1 MKKNTVILSVNNDE
15 GHLCVDIFIRE
26 NKTFGLKNIE
36 KILKILM
43 GGTKLEI
50 TVIKYIRT
58 KEAYKNACKNILWL
72 KYKK

>member
-1 MKKNTVILSVNNDE
+1 MKDTYALIYLLEKIKLLV
-15 GHLCVDIFIRE
+15 
-26 NKTFGLKNIE
+26 LKNIE

-58 KEAYKNACKNILWL
+58 K
-72 KYKK
+72 KKPIKMHAKIFCG

>member
-1 MKKNTVILSVNNDE
+1 MKETSAL
-15 GHLCVDIFIRE
+15 
-26 NKTFGLKNIE
+26 TFLLERTKLLVLKNLE

-58 KEAYKNACKNILWL
+58 K
-72 KYKK
+72 KKPIKMHAKIFCG